1 MTRARK
7 SIGYCPQFDALS
19 DSLTGREHLVLICK
33 LRGIPPKVI
42 KPTVDKA
49 LSRLELDAHADKP
62 VYSYSG
68 GNMRR
73 LSTAIA
79 LIADPPVLLLVG
91 VVKLINYCI
100 LFLECYCRMNPRQG
114 LIQEHV
120 SFYGRLL
127 KVLLVQDML
136 CY

>member
-1 MTRARK
+1 MYPWLKLILSLCYYYYYYRYSVNKSVARARR

-33 LRGIPPKVI
+33 LRGIPLKGI
-42 KPTVDKA
+42 KQTVDNA
-49 LSRLELDAHADKP
+49 ISRLELDAHADKP

-79 LIADPPVLLLVG
+79 LIANPPVLLLVG
-91 VVKLINYCI
+91 VV
-100 LFLECYCRMNPRQG
+100 
-114 LIQEHV
+114 
-120 SFYGRLL
+120 
-127 KVLLVQDML
+127 LVD
-136 CY
+136 